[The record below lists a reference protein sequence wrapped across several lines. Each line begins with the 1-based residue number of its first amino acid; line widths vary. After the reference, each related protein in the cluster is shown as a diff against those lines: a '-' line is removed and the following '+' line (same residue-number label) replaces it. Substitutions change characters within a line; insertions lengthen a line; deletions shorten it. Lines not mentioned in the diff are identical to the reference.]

1 MAKLKLASPWANCF
15 RQFKAFFQKDPDV
28 RVIFDE
34 DAPAIKIYVDNQDKA
49 EALSYL
55 LPTSRQFGNVT
66 LRISII
72 PANGIEINSNA
83 YSNAIDAVMG
93 ALKGNKAMTGFQPV
107 ASAGFKTMY
116 VLFAREVVS
125 YFNDNLADL
134 NGLTSTLYQNLA
146 EEVFQNHGG
155 VFFCTE
161 PGNST
166 YLGKPLGE
174 WP

>member
-1 MAKLKLASPWANCF
+1 MARLKLASPWTTCF
-15 RQFKAFFQKDPDV
+15 RQFKAFFQKDPDI

-34 DAPAIKIYVDNQDKA
+34 DTPAIKLYVENKDKA
-49 EALSYL
+49 DALAYL

-66 LRISII
+66 LQITVI
-72 PANGIEINSNA
+72 PANGASTNGGEYTNDV
-83 YSNAIDAVMG
+83 DALMG

-107 ASAGFKTMY
+107 ESAGFKAMY

-146 EEVFQNHGG
+146 EEVFPNHNG

-161 PGNST
+161 PGNANGF
-166 YLGKPLGE
+166 GKPLGE

>member
-1 MAKLKLASPWANCF
+1 
-15 RQFKAFFQKDPDV
+15 
-28 RVIFDE
+28 
-34 DAPAIKIYVDNQDKA
+34 
-49 EALSYL
+49 
-55 LPTSRQFGNVT
+55 
-66 LRISII
+66 
-72 PANGIEINSNA
+72 
-83 YSNAIDAVMG
+83 MG
-93 ALKGNKAMTGFQPV
+93 ALKGNKAMAGFQPV
-107 ASAGFKTMY
+107 ESAGFKAMY

-146 EEVFQNHGG
+146 EEVFPNHGG

>member
-1 MAKLKLASPWANCF
+1 MSKLKLASPWTTCF
-15 RQFKAFFQKDPDV
+15 RQFKAFFQKDPEI
-28 RVIFDE
+28 RVVFDE
-34 DAPAIKIYVDNQDKA
+34 DEPAINLYVENQDKA
-49 EALSYL
+49 DALAYL
-55 LPTSRQFGNVT
+55 IPSARQFGNIT
-66 LRISII
+66 LRINII
-72 PANGIEINSNA
+72 PANQQGVNSDSYTNTV
-83 YSNAIDAVMG
+83 DAVMG

-107 ASAGFKTMY
+107 ESAGFKAMY

-125 YFNDNLADL
+125 YFNDNLGDL

-146 EEVFQNHGG
+146 EEVFPNHSG

-161 PGNST
+161 PGNAT

>member
-1 MAKLKLASPWANCF
+1 MTKLKLASPWATCF

-34 DAPAIKIYVDNQDKA
+34 DTPSIKLYVENQDKA
-49 EALSYL
+49 DALAYL
-55 LPTSRQFGNVT
+55 IPTSKQFGNVT
-66 LRISII
+66 LQIIII
-72 PANGIEINSNA
+72 PANGVEINSGA
-83 YSNAIDAVMG
+83 YSNTVDAIMG
-93 ALKGNKAMTGFQPV
+93 ALKGNKAMAGFQPV
-107 ASAGFKTMY
+107 ESAGFKAMY

-146 EEVFQNHGG
+146 EEVFPNHSG

-161 PGNST
+161 PGNGLS
-166 YLGKPLGE
+166 LGKPLGE

>member
-15 RQFKAFFQKDPDV
+15 RQFKAFFQKDADV
-28 RVIFDE
+28 RVVFDE
-34 DAPAIKIYVDNQDKA
+34 DAPAIKLYVENQDKA
-49 EALSYL
+49 DALAYL

-66 LRISII
+66 LQITII
-72 PANGIEINSNA
+72 PANGASTNGGEYTNPV
-83 YSNAIDAVMG
+83 DAVMG
-93 ALKGNKAMTGFQPV
+93 ALKGNKAMAGFQPV
-107 ASAGFKTMY
+107 ESAGFKAMY

-146 EEVFQNHGG
+146 EEVFPNHNG

>member
-15 RQFKAFFQKDPDV
+15 RQFKAFFQKDPDI
-28 RVIFDE
+28 RVVFDE
-34 DAPAIKIYVDNQDKA
+34 DAPAIKIYAENKTKA
-49 EALSYL
+49 EALAYL
-55 LPTSRQFGNVT
+55 MPTSRQFGNVT
-66 LRISII
+66 LQITII
-72 PANGIEINSNA
+72 PANGAPINSDA
-83 YSNAIDAVMG
+83 YGNSRSAIVD
-93 ALKGNKAMTGFQPV
+93 ALKCNKAVVGFQPV
-107 ASAGFKTMY
+107 ESAGFSALY

-146 EEVFQNHGG
+146 EEVFPNHSG